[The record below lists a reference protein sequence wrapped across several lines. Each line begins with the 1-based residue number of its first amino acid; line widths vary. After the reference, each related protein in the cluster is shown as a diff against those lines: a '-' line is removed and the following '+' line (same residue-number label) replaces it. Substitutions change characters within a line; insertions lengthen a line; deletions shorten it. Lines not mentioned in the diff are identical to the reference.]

1 MNNTMHTLLN
11 KLRIIGKIR
20 AGQRLDTTNE
30 LTVYEEGWASWI
42 YRKWYRDNKDETI
55 RVLQELYK
63 SIEQHTEQLIS
74 SVTNSSPSYAKK
86 IRVVINLAKQ
96 LYLSIEGLD
105 NLAKTYSNYPKV
117 VASIE
122 GIIQDYAVAS
132 FALLIAAIPEDS
144 LLPILRRDIN
154 FNGSVCYDNPHKQQ
168 DVKFE

>member
-1 MNNTMHTLLN
+1 MNNTMHSLLN
-11 KLRIIGKIR
+11 KLRIISKIR
-20 AGQRLDTTNE
+20 PGQRLDTTNE
-30 LTVYEEGWASWI
+30 LTVYEEGWTSWI

-55 RVLQELYK
+55 RVLQDLYK

-74 SVTNSSPSYAKK
+74 SVSTSSPLYLKK
-86 IRVVINLAKQ
+86 IRVIINLAKQ

-122 GIIQDYAVAS
+122 GIIQDYAIAS
-132 FALLIAAIPEDS
+132 FAILIASIPEDN
-144 LLPILRRDIN
+144 LLPVLKRDIT
-154 FNGSVCYDNPHKQQ
+154 FNGSVCYDNPNKVH